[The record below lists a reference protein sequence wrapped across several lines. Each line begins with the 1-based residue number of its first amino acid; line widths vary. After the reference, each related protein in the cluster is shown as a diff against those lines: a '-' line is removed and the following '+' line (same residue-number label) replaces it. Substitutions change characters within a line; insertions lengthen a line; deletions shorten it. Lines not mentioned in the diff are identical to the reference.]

1 MPGLVLVAEIKA
13 LDDNLT
19 NKINL
24 RPFEALPLPH
34 ADTVKRKTKTS
45 RDSMVPYSD
54 ALPENKLHESKT

>member
-1 MPGLVLVAEIKA
+1 MPELVLVAEIKA
-13 LDDNLT
+13 LDDT

-45 RDSMVPYSD
+45 RDPMVPYSD
-54 ALPENKLHESKT
+54 ALSENKLHES